1 MAIRLDDNMINDLRG
16 QISAKMSSF
25 RLAHTLGVE
34 KMAVRLG
41 ALYCPE
47 KENLLR
53 AAALLHDITKELS
66 VSEHTEIYRAH
77 SMEPSIEELS
87 APATLHAVTASLVIP
102 ETFPDFACEET
113 VNAVR
118 YHTVGREGM
127 TIEEKLIY
135 LADYIDETRK
145 YDDCIALR
153 EMFFSAR
160 PENMGME
167 ERIAHLN
174 RVILRSFDLTVAD
187 ILKNRRVLS
196 VETVRARNG
205 IIFELEN
212 YERK

>member
-1 MAIRLDDNMINDLRG
+1 MPIDLEDNMINDLRAK
-16 QISAKMSSF
+16 ISHEMSSF
-25 RLAHTLGVE
+25 RLEHTLGVE

-41 ALYCPE
+41 ELFCPE

-66 VSEHTEIYRAH
+66 ISEHVEIYKKH
-77 SMEPSIEELS
+77 SLEPSDEELS

-102 ETFPDFACEET
+102 ERFPDFADEEII
-113 VNAVR
+113 NAVR

-127 TIEEKLIY
+127 TLAEKLIY

-145 YDDCIALR
+145 YEDCIALR
-153 EMFFSAR
+153 EMFFSAK
-160 PENMGME
+160 PENMSME
-167 ERIAHLN
+167 ERVAHLN

-187 ILKNRRVLS
+187 ILKNRRILS

-205 IIFELEN
+205 IIFELEK

>member
-1 MAIRLDDNMINDLRG
+1 MAIRLDDNMINELRE

-25 RLAHTLGVE
+25 RLEHTLGVE
-34 KMAVRLG
+34 KMAIRLG
-41 ALYCPE
+41 ALFCPE
-47 KENLLR
+47 KEDLLR

-66 VSEHTEIYRAH
+66 ISEHTEIYRAH
-77 SMEPSIEELS
+77 SMEPSAEELS

-102 ETFPDFACEET
+102 EIYPDFACDEII
-113 VNAVR
+113 NAVR

-153 EMFFSAR
+153 NMFFSVH
-160 PENMGME
+160 PENMGMD

-174 RVILRSFDLTVAD
+174 KVILRSFDLTIAD

-196 VETVRARNG
+196 VETVKARNG